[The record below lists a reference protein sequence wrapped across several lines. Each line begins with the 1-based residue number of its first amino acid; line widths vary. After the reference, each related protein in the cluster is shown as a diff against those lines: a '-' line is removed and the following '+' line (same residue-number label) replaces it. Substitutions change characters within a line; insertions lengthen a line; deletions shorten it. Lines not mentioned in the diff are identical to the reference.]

1 MIAKMTESGDLES
14 IQGLNPSA
22 MAMVGRR
29 SLLLLIYLI
38 PINGSSQP

>member
-1 MIAKMTESGDLES
+1 MIAEMPESGDLES
-14 IQGLNPSA
+14 VQGLNPSS
-22 MAMVGRR
+22 MEMMGRR